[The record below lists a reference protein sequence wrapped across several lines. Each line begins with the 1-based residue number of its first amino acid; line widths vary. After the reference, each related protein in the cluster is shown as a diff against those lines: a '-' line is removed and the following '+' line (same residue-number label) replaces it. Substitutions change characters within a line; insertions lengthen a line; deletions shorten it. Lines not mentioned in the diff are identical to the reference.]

1 MTAEARALLA
11 DVAAAL
17 RELSAGGATA
27 DLADRFVAAV
37 QGATSRT
44 PTPSRV
50 PVVDRMQ
57 PTGTPLRD
65 ALLALTG
72 ELPWRPSHRVD
83 DEGAAVA
90 LLDFGEVL
98 DLGALTVGAMAVG
111 PHAEYPVHDHPPLEM
126 YLVLGGTAAWR
137 HGGATEYVDRHAGDL
152 VVNHPNDRHGVR
164 TADDALLAVYVLDT

>member
-1 MTAEARALLA
+1 MTADVRSVLVE
-11 DVAAAL
+11 VAAAL
-17 RELSAGGATA
+17 RDLSAGGVTA

-37 QGATSRT
+37 AAATPRVVAA
-44 PTPSRV
+44 SRV
-50 PVVDRMQ
+50 PVVDQMR
-57 PTGTPLRD
+57 PTGPPLRD
-65 ALLALTG
+65 ALLACTD
-72 ELPWRPSHRVD
+72 ELPWRPSPRVD
-83 DEGAAVA
+83 DGGAAVA

-137 HGGATEYVDRHAGDL
+137 HGGAADYVDRHAGDL

-164 TADDALLAVYVLDT
+164 TTADALLAVYVLDT